1 MSNKITIDGNDY
13 NVDNLSDQVKA
24 EIVSLQFVE
33 AEIQR
38 LQAQLAAMQTA
49 RIAYAN
55 AIKTGLPAMPD
66 SDTLQ
71 FN

>member
-1 MSNKITIDGNDY
+1 MSTKVSIDGKDY
-13 NVDNLSDQVKA
+13 NLDSLSDQVKA
-24 EIVSLQFVE
+24 EITSLQFVE
-33 AEIQR
+33 TEIHR

-55 AIKTGLPAMPD
+55 SIKSGLPAMPD
-66 SDTLQ
+66 SDTIH